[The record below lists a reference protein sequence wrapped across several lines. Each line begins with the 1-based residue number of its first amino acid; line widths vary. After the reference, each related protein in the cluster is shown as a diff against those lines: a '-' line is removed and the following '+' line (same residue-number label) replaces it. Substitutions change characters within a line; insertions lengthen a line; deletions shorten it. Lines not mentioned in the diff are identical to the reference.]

1 MSDVEHWIPQPARM
15 ESGLLARVDRVVSV
29 VAIAG
34 FSLMAIVIA
43 VQVLARYIWNSPTV
57 WSEELAI
64 SLFVWSTM
72 LAIPLGLRRGE
83 HLTLDVVSR
92 YLPARAIRWM
102 ALAIALLTSAV
113 FVILGWLTLGLL
125 PAANRQLLAGIAGGL
140 GIEAKVSW
148 VYLAVPVGAVL
159 AVVFTAER
167 AVAFFRGR
175 LDVLSA
181 DADQAVIDVLE
192 SDLGG
197 EHEAEPRLLPH
208 IDHDAR
214 SFTAAPDDPPG
225 GHRNDEDGDRDDR
238 KDG

>member
-1 MSDVEHWIPQPARM
+1 MSDDEHWIPQPARM
-15 ESGLLARVDRVVSV
+15 ESGFLAHVDRVVSV

-83 HLTLDVVSR
+83 HLTLDVISR
-92 YLPARAIRWM
+92 YLPQRAIRWT
-102 ALAIALLTSAV
+102 ALVMALLTSAV
-113 FVILGWLTLGLL
+113 FVILGWLTIGLL

-181 DADQAVIDVLE
+181 DADQAVIDILE
-192 SDLGG
+192 SETGG
-197 EHEAEPRLLPH
+197 DVEHAPTLLRQ
-208 IDHDAR
+208 R
-214 SFTAAPDDPPG
+214 SDDPIPDAGDG
-225 GHRNDEDGDRDDR
+225 GGGRRRDRSRPDDR
-238 KDG
+238 KES

>member
-1 MSDVEHWIPQPARM
+1 MSDDERWIPQPERLQ
-15 ESGLLARVDRVVSV
+15 SGVLAHLDRAVSV
-29 VAIAG
+29 VVVVG

-64 SLFVWSTM
+64 SLFVWATM

-83 HLTLDVVSR
+83 HLTLDVISR
-92 YLPARAIRWM
+92 YLPKQATRWV
-102 ALAIALLTSAV
+102 ALAISVLTSAV
-113 FVILGWLTLGLL
+113 FVILGWLTIGLL

-148 VYLAVPVGAVL
+148 VYAAVPVGAVL
-159 AVVFTAER
+159 AVLFTTER

-181 DADQAVIDVLE
+181 DADQTVIDVLE
-192 SDLGG
+192 SELGG
-197 EHEAEPRLLPH
+197 EGEAEPTLLPH
-208 IDHDAR
+208 IDDDA
-214 SFTAAPDDPPG
+214 AAP
-225 GHRNDEDGDRDDR
+225 RRRDS
-238 KDG
+238 KES